1 MNDTITQIIEE
12 WCDSVENVYKNK
24 DLIKFIKPL
33 LDYVLKID
41 DKKKEI
47 IYEFICS
54 RKNFTND
61 RPSTIIMNY
70 MKKTF
75 NEKNEIILKK
85 KFKLVKELG
94 SDGRKNLV
102 KNLKYEVKRVNEIKD
117 KDKQI
122 VKQKTTVKEL
132 AETVDKQ
139 NKEISKLTQ
148 KNDIIN
154 KRIEELVKDKKDIE
168 NKYNESIKENYEIMK
183 NLLTEKEKTSE
194 KDLCIN
200 DLSSQNKILKKQLNH
215 LKEQ

>member
-1 MNDTITQIIEE
+1 MNTITQIIEQ
-12 WCDSVENVYKNK
+12 WKSDTENIYKNK

-33 LDYVLKID
+33 LEHVID
-41 DKKKEI
+41 KNDETKQI
-47 IYEFICS
+47 IYEFISS
-54 RKNFTND
+54 RMNFTTD
-61 RPSTIIMNY
+61 FSSKLIMKY
-70 MKKTF
+70 MKRIY
-75 NEKNEIILKK
+75 NEKNEVNLKK

-154 KRIEELVKDKKDIE
+154 KRNEELVKDKKELE
-168 NKYNESIKENYEIMK
+168 NKYNESIKENYENMK
-183 NLLTEKEKTSE
+183 NLVKEKDKCSE
-194 KDLCIN
+194 KDSYIKKLMNQIN
-200 DLSSQNKILKKQLNH
+200 VLNIQLNH